1 MDPKAAQQAQAA
13 FMPAMHMLNVQY
25 VQLMQ
30 RMGVQ
35 QLTLHRI

>member
-13 FMPAMHMLNVQY
+13 FMLAMHRLNIQY

-30 RMGVQ
+30 RMGVKSIP
-35 QLTLHRI
+35 LHHI

>member
-13 FMPAMHMLNVQY
+13 FMLAMHLLNIQY

-30 RMGVQ
+30 RMGCKEI
-35 QLTLHRI
+35 TLHRI